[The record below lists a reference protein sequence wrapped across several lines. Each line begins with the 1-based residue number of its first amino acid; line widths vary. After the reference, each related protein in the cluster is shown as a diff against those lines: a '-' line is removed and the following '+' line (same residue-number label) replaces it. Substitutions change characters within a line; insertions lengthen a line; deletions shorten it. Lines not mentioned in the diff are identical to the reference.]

1 MIKRILHSES
11 FWQLFRYGLIGV
23 LGLIIDNGIFILLT
37 KFGPQTGWRW
47 LPYLYQFISGSCGL
61 INNFFW
67 NSYTNFKVHDHMWRR
82 FGQYYLI
89 GQTTNV
95 FVWLMLL
102 IFSTWLGFSTIWVK
116 GIATIVATLGQFVFN
131 KMVTFKK

>member
-1 MIKRILHSES
+1 
-11 FWQLFRYGLIGV
+11 
-23 LGLIIDNGIFILLT
+23 
-37 KFGPQTGWRW
+37 
-47 LPYLYQFISGSCGL
+47 
-61 INNFFW
+61 
-67 NSYTNFKVHDHMWRR
+67 MWRR